1 MSPEEELLL
10 QHGRRVALLQAA
22 AEDAKPK
29 PIIVPIK
36 ADEPSPP
43 PCPHRQ
49 APRVLH

>member
-1 MSPEEELLL
+1 MSPEEELL

-22 AEDAKPK
+22 AEDAKQPK
-29 PIIVPIK
+29 LIIVPIK